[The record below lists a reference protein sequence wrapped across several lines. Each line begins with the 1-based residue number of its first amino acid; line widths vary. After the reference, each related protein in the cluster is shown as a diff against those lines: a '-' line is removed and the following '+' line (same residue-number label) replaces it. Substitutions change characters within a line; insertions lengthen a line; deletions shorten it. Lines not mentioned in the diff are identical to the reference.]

1 MRQDA
6 GDRHEPPEPAPEPF
20 DVFYRV
26 AQVDAAGRLREIMRH
41 SRRPVA
47 HGRTPT
53 LPEQPPEPPGPP
65 PPLLRPPAW
74 PRRTPQRLALVVNL
88 LLVLGLGVVL
98 GVAATDRQDA
108 NGGAPVPAAST
119 VAVTRPAIQAKV
131 PDACVDSVEL
141 ADEVIS
147 RLNRNIRDNRLAETL
162 RAYTIASQACRRVA
176 SP

>member
-20 DVFYRV
+20 DVFYSV

-47 HGRTPT
+47 HGRTPA

-131 PDACVDSVEL
+131 RMHAWIPWSWPTR
-141 ADEVIS
+141 S
-147 RLNRNIRDNRLAETL
+147 
-162 RAYTIASQACRRVA
+162 
-176 SP
+176 SPG